1 MTTNSNDYRH
11 ALEHI
16 SFTDNA
22 KQHMANS
29 IAQSVASSDA
39 ATAQSNFNGTR
50 RKPRIARHPVRTVA
64 RIAAVT
70 AVLAIVIGGAG
81 TAMATGVLPLP
92 SDMLSDIF
100 DGPASQTEIID
111 RIGRPVGASC
121 SNNGVTVT
129 ADAIMGDKDM
139 VTIAY
144 TLTFDDPAALKKLSE
159 PGENGTIAGS
169 VDGNVYVD
177 GEHGGQGQSWL
188 IDKNP
193 NDSSIQYFAQ
203 FSVESPGLMGRT
215 VRTHINSLVVP
226 RAGKELPEYK
236 KILTG
241 PWDLKFQLN
250 YEDTSVTIPAPKS
263 VNFNGTKATIQEATV
278 SCVGVSVRYN
288 IDRSIEHDNNSGK
301 MSQNMEES
309 MDAVGNIPLIVT
321 FKDGSRSKC
330 KIVCDLMHLE
340 GAESLGEYTE
350 DFYAGMPAVTRH
362 SYGKGK
368 LYYIGTCMEEDGIAK
383 ILSMAVEDA
392 GAEPVAGAGNG
403 LEIVKRNREGKSF
416 YFVMN
421 FRDEELEIPEEFA
434 GKTDLLSGNA
444 VGKGEKLPKFGVKI
458 VVE

>member
-144 TLTFDDPAALKKLSE
+144 TLTFDDPAVLKKLSE

-263 VNFNGTKATIQEATV
+263 VNFNGTKATIQDATV

-321 FKDGSRSKC
+321 FKDG
-330 KIVCDLMHLE
+330 H
-340 GAESLGEYTE
+340 
-350 DFYAGMPAVTRH
+350 
-362 SYGKGK
+362 
-368 LYYIGTCMEEDGIAK
+368 
-383 ILSMAVEDA
+383 VEDA
-392 GAEPVAGAGNG
+392 TSHSGYFANKLDNG
-403 LEIVKRNREGKSF
+403 TTDVHKTWPFSQVCDTDKIASVQIGDT
-416 YFVMN
+416 VIPMN
-421 FRDEELEIPEEFA
+421 
-434 GKTDLLSGNA
+434 S
-444 VGKGEKLPKFGVKI
+444 
-458 VVE
+458 

>member
-111 RIGRPVGASC
+111 RIGRPVGASN

-321 FKDGSRSKC
+321 FKDG
-330 KIVCDLMHLE
+330 H
-340 GAESLGEYTE
+340 
-350 DFYAGMPAVTRH
+350 
-362 SYGKGK
+362 
-368 LYYIGTCMEEDGIAK
+368 
-383 ILSMAVEDA
+383 VEDA
-392 GAEPVAGAGNG
+392 TSHSGYFANKLDNG
-403 LEIVKRNREGKSF
+403 TTDVHKTWPFSQVCDTDKIASVQIGDT
-416 YFVMN
+416 VIPMN
-421 FRDEELEIPEEFA
+421 
-434 GKTDLLSGNA
+434 S
-444 VGKGEKLPKFGVKI
+444 
-458 VVE
+458 

>member
-288 IDRSIEHDNNSGK
+288 IDRSIEHDNSGK

-321 FKDGSRSKC
+321 FKDG
-330 KIVCDLMHLE
+330 H
-340 GAESLGEYTE
+340 
-350 DFYAGMPAVTRH
+350 
-362 SYGKGK
+362 
-368 LYYIGTCMEEDGIAK
+368 
-383 ILSMAVEDA
+383 VEDA
-392 GAEPVAGAGNG
+392 TSHSGYFANKLDNG
-403 LEIVKRNREGKSF
+403 TTDVHKTWPFSQVCDTDKIASVQIGDT
-416 YFVMN
+416 VIPMN
-421 FRDEELEIPEEFA
+421 
-434 GKTDLLSGNA
+434 S
-444 VGKGEKLPKFGVKI
+444 
-458 VVE
+458 

>member
-263 VNFNGTKATIQEATV
+263 VNFNGTKATIQVATV

-321 FKDGSRSKC
+321 FKDG
-330 KIVCDLMHLE
+330 H
-340 GAESLGEYTE
+340 
-350 DFYAGMPAVTRH
+350 
-362 SYGKGK
+362 
-368 LYYIGTCMEEDGIAK
+368 
-383 ILSMAVEDA
+383 VEDA
-392 GAEPVAGAGNG
+392 TSHSGYFANKLDNG
-403 LEIVKRNREGKSF
+403 TTDVHKTWPFSQVCDTDKIASVQIGDT
-416 YFVMN
+416 VIPMN
-421 FRDEELEIPEEFA
+421 
-434 GKTDLLSGNA
+434 S
-444 VGKGEKLPKFGVKI
+444 
-458 VVE
+458 

>member
-50 RKPRIARHPVRTVA
+50 RKPRIARHPVRSVA

-321 FKDGSRSKC
+321 FKDG
-330 KIVCDLMHLE
+330 H
-340 GAESLGEYTE
+340 
-350 DFYAGMPAVTRH
+350 
-362 SYGKGK
+362 
-368 LYYIGTCMEEDGIAK
+368 
-383 ILSMAVEDA
+383 VEDA
-392 GAEPVAGAGNG
+392 TSHSGYFANKLDNG
-403 LEIVKRNREGKSF
+403 TTDVHKTWPFSQVCDTDKIASVQIGDT
-416 YFVMN
+416 VIPMN
-421 FRDEELEIPEEFA
+421 
-434 GKTDLLSGNA
+434 S
-444 VGKGEKLPKFGVKI
+444 
-458 VVE
+458 

>member
-278 SCVGVSVRYN
+278 PCVGVSVRYN

-321 FKDGSRSKC
+321 FKDG
-330 KIVCDLMHLE
+330 H
-340 GAESLGEYTE
+340 
-350 DFYAGMPAVTRH
+350 
-362 SYGKGK
+362 
-368 LYYIGTCMEEDGIAK
+368 
-383 ILSMAVEDA
+383 VEDA
-392 GAEPVAGAGNG
+392 TSHSGYFANKLDNG
-403 LEIVKRNREGKSF
+403 TTDVHKTWPFSQVCDTDKIASVQIGDT
-416 YFVMN
+416 VIPMN
-421 FRDEELEIPEEFA
+421 
-434 GKTDLLSGNA
+434 S
-444 VGKGEKLPKFGVKI
+444 
-458 VVE
+458 

>member
-100 DGPASQTEIID
+100 DGPASQTEIIE

-321 FKDGSRSKC
+321 FKDG
-330 KIVCDLMHLE
+330 H
-340 GAESLGEYTE
+340 
-350 DFYAGMPAVTRH
+350 
-362 SYGKGK
+362 
-368 LYYIGTCMEEDGIAK
+368 
-383 ILSMAVEDA
+383 VEDA
-392 GAEPVAGAGNG
+392 TSHSGYFANKLDNG
-403 LEIVKRNREGKSF
+403 STDVHKTWPFSQVCDTDKIASVQIGDT
-416 YFVMN
+416 VIPMN
-421 FRDEELEIPEEFA
+421 
-434 GKTDLLSGNA
+434 S
-444 VGKGEKLPKFGVKI
+444 
-458 VVE
+458 

>member
-159 PGENGTIAGS
+159 PGENGTIAGN

-321 FKDGSRSKC
+321 FKDG
-330 KIVCDLMHLE
+330 H
-340 GAESLGEYTE
+340 
-350 DFYAGMPAVTRH
+350 
-362 SYGKGK
+362 
-368 LYYIGTCMEEDGIAK
+368 
-383 ILSMAVEDA
+383 VEDA
-392 GAEPVAGAGNG
+392 TSHSGYFANKLDNG
-403 LEIVKRNREGKSF
+403 TTDVHKTWPFSQVCDTDKIASVQIGDT
-416 YFVMN
+416 VIPMN
-421 FRDEELEIPEEFA
+421 
-434 GKTDLLSGNA
+434 S
-444 VGKGEKLPKFGVKI
+444 
-458 VVE
+458 

>member
-309 MDAVGNIPLIVT
+309 MDAVGKIPLIVT
-321 FKDGSRSKC
+321 FKDG
-330 KIVCDLMHLE
+330 H
-340 GAESLGEYTE
+340 
-350 DFYAGMPAVTRH
+350 
-362 SYGKGK
+362 
-368 LYYIGTCMEEDGIAK
+368 
-383 ILSMAVEDA
+383 VEDA
-392 GAEPVAGAGNG
+392 TSHSGYFANKLDNG
-403 LEIVKRNREGKSF
+403 TTDVHKTWPFSQVCDTDKIASVQIGDT
-416 YFVMN
+416 VIPMN
-421 FRDEELEIPEEFA
+421 
-434 GKTDLLSGNA
+434 S
-444 VGKGEKLPKFGVKI
+444 
-458 VVE
+458 

>member
-301 MSQNMEES
+301 MSQNKEES

-321 FKDGSRSKC
+321 FKDG
-330 KIVCDLMHLE
+330 H
-340 GAESLGEYTE
+340 
-350 DFYAGMPAVTRH
+350 
-362 SYGKGK
+362 
-368 LYYIGTCMEEDGIAK
+368 
-383 ILSMAVEDA
+383 VEDA
-392 GAEPVAGAGNG
+392 TSHSGYFANKLDNG
-403 LEIVKRNREGKSF
+403 TTDVHKTWPFSQVCDTDKIASVQIGDT
-416 YFVMN
+416 VIPMN
-421 FRDEELEIPEEFA
+421 SLRYAARICTRFRTSRLKMRCHRA
-434 GKTDLLSGNA
+434 A
-444 VGKGEKLPKFGVKI
+444 
-458 VVE
+458 

>member
-226 RAGKELPEYK
+226 RADKELPEYK

-321 FKDGSRSKC
+321 FKDG
-330 KIVCDLMHLE
+330 H
-340 GAESLGEYTE
+340 
-350 DFYAGMPAVTRH
+350 
-362 SYGKGK
+362 
-368 LYYIGTCMEEDGIAK
+368 
-383 ILSMAVEDA
+383 VEDA
-392 GAEPVAGAGNG
+392 TSHSGYFANKLDNG
-403 LEIVKRNREGKSF
+403 TTDVHKTWPFSQVCDTDKIASVQIGDT
-416 YFVMN
+416 VIPMN
-421 FRDEELEIPEEFA
+421 
-434 GKTDLLSGNA
+434 S
-444 VGKGEKLPKFGVKI
+444 
-458 VVE
+458 

>member
-250 YEDTSVTIPAPKS
+250 YEDTSVTIPASKS

-321 FKDGSRSKC
+321 FKDG
-330 KIVCDLMHLE
+330 H
-340 GAESLGEYTE
+340 
-350 DFYAGMPAVTRH
+350 
-362 SYGKGK
+362 
-368 LYYIGTCMEEDGIAK
+368 
-383 ILSMAVEDA
+383 VEDA
-392 GAEPVAGAGNG
+392 TSHSGYFANKLDNG
-403 LEIVKRNREGKSF
+403 TTDVHKTWPFSQVYDTDKIASVQIGDT
-416 YFVMN
+416 VIPMN
-421 FRDEELEIPEEFA
+421 
-434 GKTDLLSGNA
+434 S
-444 VGKGEKLPKFGVKI
+444 
-458 VVE
+458 

>member
-50 RKPRIARHPVRTVA
+50 RKPRIARHPERTVA

-144 TLTFDDPAALKKLSE
+144 TLTFDDPTALKKLSE

-309 MDAVGNIPLIVT
+309 MDAVGNIPLIMT
-321 FKDGSRSKC
+321 FKDG
-330 KIVCDLMHLE
+330 H
-340 GAESLGEYTE
+340 
-350 DFYAGMPAVTRH
+350 
-362 SYGKGK
+362 
-368 LYYIGTCMEEDGIAK
+368 
-383 ILSMAVEDA
+383 VEDA
-392 GAEPVAGAGNG
+392 TSHSGYFANKLDNG
-403 LEIVKRNREGKSF
+403 TTDVHKTWPFSQVCDTDKIASVQIGDT
-416 YFVMN
+416 VIPMN
-421 FRDEELEIPEEFA
+421 
-434 GKTDLLSGNA
+434 S
-444 VGKGEKLPKFGVKI
+444 
-458 VVE
+458 

>member
-236 KILTG
+236 NILTG

-321 FKDGSRSKC
+321 FKDG
-330 KIVCDLMHLE
+330 H
-340 GAESLGEYTE
+340 
-350 DFYAGMPAVTRH
+350 
-362 SYGKGK
+362 
-368 LYYIGTCMEEDGIAK
+368 
-383 ILSMAVEDA
+383 VEDA
-392 GAEPVAGAGNG
+392 TSHSGYFANKLDNG
-403 LEIVKRNREGKSF
+403 TTDVHKTWPFSQVCDTDKIASVQIGDT
-416 YFVMN
+416 VIPMN
-421 FRDEELEIPEEFA
+421 
-434 GKTDLLSGNA
+434 S
-444 VGKGEKLPKFGVKI
+444 
-458 VVE
+458 

>member
-111 RIGRPVGASC
+111 RIGRPVGAIC

-309 MDAVGNIPLIVT
+309 MDAVGNMPLIVT
-321 FKDGSRSKC
+321 FKDG
-330 KIVCDLMHLE
+330 H
-340 GAESLGEYTE
+340 
-350 DFYAGMPAVTRH
+350 
-362 SYGKGK
+362 
-368 LYYIGTCMEEDGIAK
+368 
-383 ILSMAVEDA
+383 VEDA
-392 GAEPVAGAGNG
+392 TSHSGYFANKLDNG
-403 LEIVKRNREGKSF
+403 TTDVHKTWPFSQVCDTDKIASVQIGDT
-416 YFVMN
+416 VIPMN
-421 FRDEELEIPEEFA
+421 
-434 GKTDLLSGNA
+434 S
-444 VGKGEKLPKFGVKI
+444 
-458 VVE
+458 

>member
-39 ATAQSNFNGTR
+39 ATTQSNFNGTR

-321 FKDGSRSKC
+321 FKDG
-330 KIVCDLMHLE
+330 H
-340 GAESLGEYTE
+340 
-350 DFYAGMPAVTRH
+350 
-362 SYGKGK
+362 
-368 LYYIGTCMEEDGIAK
+368 
-383 ILSMAVEDA
+383 VEDA
-392 GAEPVAGAGNG
+392 TSHSGYFANKLDNG
-403 LEIVKRNREGKSF
+403 TTDVHKTWPFSQVCDTGKIAS
-416 YFVMN
+416 VQIGDTVIPMN
-421 FRDEELEIPEEFA
+421 
-434 GKTDLLSGNA
+434 S
-444 VGKGEKLPKFGVKI
+444 
-458 VVE
+458 

>member
-1 MTTNSNDYRH
+1 MNTNSNDYRH

-39 ATAQSNFNGTR
+39 ATAQSNFNGGR

-215 VRTHINSLVVP
+215 VRTYINSLVVP

-321 FKDGSRSKC
+321 FKDG
-330 KIVCDLMHLE
+330 H
-340 GAESLGEYTE
+340 
-350 DFYAGMPAVTRH
+350 
-362 SYGKGK
+362 
-368 LYYIGTCMEEDGIAK
+368 
-383 ILSMAVEDA
+383 VEDA
-392 GAEPVAGAGNG
+392 TSHSGYFANKLDNG
-403 LEIVKRNREGKSF
+403 TTDVHKTWPFSQVCDTDKIASVQIGDT
-416 YFVMN
+416 VIPMN
-421 FRDEELEIPEEFA
+421 
-434 GKTDLLSGNA
+434 S
-444 VGKGEKLPKFGVKI
+444 
-458 VVE
+458 

>member
-129 ADAIMGDKDM
+129 ANAIMGDKDM

-215 VRTHINSLVVP
+215 VRTHINSLIVP

-321 FKDGSRSKC
+321 FKDG
-330 KIVCDLMHLE
+330 H
-340 GAESLGEYTE
+340 
-350 DFYAGMPAVTRH
+350 
-362 SYGKGK
+362 
-368 LYYIGTCMEEDGIAK
+368 
-383 ILSMAVEDA
+383 VEDA
-392 GAEPVAGAGNG
+392 TSHSGYFANKLDNG
-403 LEIVKRNREGKSF
+403 TTDVHKTWPFSQVCDTDKIASVQIGDT
-416 YFVMN
+416 VIPMN
-421 FRDEELEIPEEFA
+421 
-434 GKTDLLSGNA
+434 S
-444 VGKGEKLPKFGVKI
+444 
-458 VVE
+458 

>member
-321 FKDGSRSKC
+321 FKDG
-330 KIVCDLMHLE
+330 H
-340 GAESLGEYTE
+340 
-350 DFYAGMPAVTRH
+350 
-362 SYGKGK
+362 
-368 LYYIGTCMEEDGIAK
+368 
-383 ILSMAVEDA
+383 VEDA
-392 GAEPVAGAGNG
+392 TSHSGYFANKLDNG
-403 LEIVKRNREGKSF
+403 TTDVHKTWPFSQVCDTDKIASVQIGDT
-416 YFVMN
+416 VIPMN
-421 FRDEELEIPEEFA
+421 
-434 GKTDLLSGNA
+434 S
-444 VGKGEKLPKFGVKI
+444 
-458 VVE
+458 

>member
-263 VNFNGTKATIQEATV
+263 VNFNGTKAPIQEATV

-321 FKDGSRSKC
+321 FKDG
-330 KIVCDLMHLE
+330 H
-340 GAESLGEYTE
+340 
-350 DFYAGMPAVTRH
+350 
-362 SYGKGK
+362 
-368 LYYIGTCMEEDGIAK
+368 
-383 ILSMAVEDA
+383 VEDA
-392 GAEPVAGAGNG
+392 TSHSGYFANKLDNG
-403 LEIVKRNREGKSF
+403 TTDVHKTWPFSQVCDTDKIASVQIGDT
-416 YFVMN
+416 VIPMN
-421 FRDEELEIPEEFA
+421 
-434 GKTDLLSGNA
+434 S
-444 VGKGEKLPKFGVKI
+444 
-458 VVE
+458 

>member
-81 TAMATGVLPLP
+81 TAMPTGVLPLP

-121 SNNGVTVT
+121 SNSGVTVT

-321 FKDGSRSKC
+321 FKDG
-330 KIVCDLMHLE
+330 H
-340 GAESLGEYTE
+340 
-350 DFYAGMPAVTRH
+350 
-362 SYGKGK
+362 
-368 LYYIGTCMEEDGIAK
+368 
-383 ILSMAVEDA
+383 VEDA
-392 GAEPVAGAGNG
+392 TSHSGYFANKLDNG
-403 LEIVKRNREGKSF
+403 TTDVHKTWPFSQVCDTDKIASVQIGDT
-416 YFVMN
+416 VIPMN
-421 FRDEELEIPEEFA
+421 
-434 GKTDLLSGNA
+434 S
-444 VGKGEKLPKFGVKI
+444 
-458 VVE
+458 

>member
-50 RKPRIARHPVRTVA
+50 REPRIARHPVRTVA

-321 FKDGSRSKC
+321 FKDG
-330 KIVCDLMHLE
+330 H
-340 GAESLGEYTE
+340 
-350 DFYAGMPAVTRH
+350 
-362 SYGKGK
+362 
-368 LYYIGTCMEEDGIAK
+368 
-383 ILSMAVEDA
+383 VEDA
-392 GAEPVAGAGNG
+392 TSHSGYFANKLDNG
-403 LEIVKRNREGKSF
+403 TTDVHKTWPFSQVCDTDKIASVQIGDT
-416 YFVMN
+416 VIPMN
-421 FRDEELEIPEEFA
+421 
-434 GKTDLLSGNA
+434 S
-444 VGKGEKLPKFGVKI
+444 
-458 VVE
+458 

>member
-39 ATAQSNFNGTR
+39 ATAHSNFNGTR

-321 FKDGSRSKC
+321 FKDG
-330 KIVCDLMHLE
+330 H
-340 GAESLGEYTE
+340 
-350 DFYAGMPAVTRH
+350 
-362 SYGKGK
+362 
-368 LYYIGTCMEEDGIAK
+368 
-383 ILSMAVEDA
+383 VEDA
-392 GAEPVAGAGNG
+392 TSHSGYFANKLDNG
-403 LEIVKRNREGKSF
+403 TTDVHKTWPFSQVCDTDKIASVQIGDT
-416 YFVMN
+416 VIPMN
-421 FRDEELEIPEEFA
+421 
-434 GKTDLLSGNA
+434 S
-444 VGKGEKLPKFGVKI
+444 
-458 VVE
+458 

>member
-301 MSQNMEES
+301 MSQDMEES

-321 FKDGSRSKC
+321 FKDG
-330 KIVCDLMHLE
+330 H
-340 GAESLGEYTE
+340 
-350 DFYAGMPAVTRH
+350 
-362 SYGKGK
+362 
-368 LYYIGTCMEEDGIAK
+368 
-383 ILSMAVEDA
+383 VEDA
-392 GAEPVAGAGNG
+392 TSHSGYFANKLDNG
-403 LEIVKRNREGKSF
+403 TTDVHKTWPFSQVCDTDKIASVQIGDT
-416 YFVMN
+416 VIPMN
-421 FRDEELEIPEEFA
+421 
-434 GKTDLLSGNA
+434 S
-444 VGKGEKLPKFGVKI
+444 
-458 VVE
+458 

>member
-144 TLTFDDPAALKKLSE
+144 TLTFDDPGALKKLSE

-321 FKDGSRSKC
+321 FKDG
-330 KIVCDLMHLE
+330 H
-340 GAESLGEYTE
+340 
-350 DFYAGMPAVTRH
+350 
-362 SYGKGK
+362 
-368 LYYIGTCMEEDGIAK
+368 
-383 ILSMAVEDA
+383 VEDA
-392 GAEPVAGAGNG
+392 TSHSGYFANKLDNG
-403 LEIVKRNREGKSF
+403 TTDVHKTWPFSQVCDTDKIASVQIGDT
-416 YFVMN
+416 VIPMN
-421 FRDEELEIPEEFA
+421 
-434 GKTDLLSGNA
+434 S
-444 VGKGEKLPKFGVKI
+444 
-458 VVE
+458 

>member
-50 RKPRIARHPVRTVA
+50 RKPRIARHPVRPVA

-144 TLTFDDPAALKKLSE
+144 MLTFDDPAALKKLSE

-321 FKDGSRSKC
+321 FKDG
-330 KIVCDLMHLE
+330 H
-340 GAESLGEYTE
+340 
-350 DFYAGMPAVTRH
+350 
-362 SYGKGK
+362 
-368 LYYIGTCMEEDGIAK
+368 
-383 ILSMAVEDA
+383 VEDA
-392 GAEPVAGAGNG
+392 TSHSGYFANKLDNG
-403 LEIVKRNREGKSF
+403 TTDVHKTWPFSQVCDTDKIASVQIGDT
-416 YFVMN
+416 VIPMN
-421 FRDEELEIPEEFA
+421 
-434 GKTDLLSGNA
+434 S
-444 VGKGEKLPKFGVKI
+444 
-458 VVE
+458 

>member
-288 IDRSIEHDNNSGK
+288 IDRSIEHDNNSG

-321 FKDGSRSKC
+321 FKDG
-330 KIVCDLMHLE
+330 H
-340 GAESLGEYTE
+340 
-350 DFYAGMPAVTRH
+350 
-362 SYGKGK
+362 
-368 LYYIGTCMEEDGIAK
+368 
-383 ILSMAVEDA
+383 VEDA
-392 GAEPVAGAGNG
+392 TSHSGYFANKLDNG
-403 LEIVKRNREGKSF
+403 TTDVHKTWPFSQVCDTDKIASVQIGDT
-416 YFVMN
+416 VIPMN
-421 FRDEELEIPEEFA
+421 
-434 GKTDLLSGNA
+434 S
-444 VGKGEKLPKFGVKI
+444 
-458 VVE
+458 

>member
-321 FKDGSRSKC
+321 FKDG
-330 KIVCDLMHLE
+330 H
-340 GAESLGEYTE
+340 
-350 DFYAGMPAVTRH
+350 
-362 SYGKGK
+362 
-368 LYYIGTCMEEDGIAK
+368 
-383 ILSMAVEDA
+383 VEDA
-392 GAEPVAGAGNG
+392 TSHSGYLANKLDNG
-403 LEIVKRNREGKSF
+403 TTDVHKTWPFSQVCDTDKIASVQIGDT
-416 YFVMN
+416 VIPMN
-421 FRDEELEIPEEFA
+421 
-434 GKTDLLSGNA
+434 S
-444 VGKGEKLPKFGVKI
+444 
-458 VVE
+458 

>member
-278 SCVGVSVRYN
+278 SCVAVSVRYN

-321 FKDGSRSKC
+321 FKDG
-330 KIVCDLMHLE
+330 H
-340 GAESLGEYTE
+340 
-350 DFYAGMPAVTRH
+350 
-362 SYGKGK
+362 
-368 LYYIGTCMEEDGIAK
+368 
-383 ILSMAVEDA
+383 VEDA
-392 GAEPVAGAGNG
+392 TSHSGYFANKLDNG
-403 LEIVKRNREGKSF
+403 TTDVHKTWPFSQVCDTDKIASVQIGDT
-416 YFVMN
+416 VIPMN
-421 FRDEELEIPEEFA
+421 
-434 GKTDLLSGNA
+434 S
-444 VGKGEKLPKFGVKI
+444 
-458 VVE
+458 

>member
-1 MTTNSNDYRH
+1 MTTNSNDYHH

-321 FKDGSRSKC
+321 FKDG
-330 KIVCDLMHLE
+330 H
-340 GAESLGEYTE
+340 
-350 DFYAGMPAVTRH
+350 
-362 SYGKGK
+362 
-368 LYYIGTCMEEDGIAK
+368 
-383 ILSMAVEDA
+383 VEDA
-392 GAEPVAGAGNG
+392 TSHSGYFANKLDNG
-403 LEIVKRNREGKSF
+403 TTDVHKTWPFSQVCDTDKIASVQIGDT
-416 YFVMN
+416 VIPMN
-421 FRDEELEIPEEFA
+421 
-434 GKTDLLSGNA
+434 S
-444 VGKGEKLPKFGVKI
+444 
-458 VVE
+458 

>member
-81 TAMATGVLPLP
+81 TAMAAGVLPLP

-321 FKDGSRSKC
+321 FKDG
-330 KIVCDLMHLE
+330 H
-340 GAESLGEYTE
+340 
-350 DFYAGMPAVTRH
+350 
-362 SYGKGK
+362 
-368 LYYIGTCMEEDGIAK
+368 
-383 ILSMAVEDA
+383 VEDA
-392 GAEPVAGAGNG
+392 TSHSGYFANKLDNG
-403 LEIVKRNREGKSF
+403 TTDVHKTWPFSQVCDTDKIASVQIGDT
-416 YFVMN
+416 VIPMN
-421 FRDEELEIPEEFA
+421 
-434 GKTDLLSGNA
+434 S
-444 VGKGEKLPKFGVKI
+444 
-458 VVE
+458 

>member
-70 AVLAIVIGGAG
+70 AILAIVIGGAG

-236 KILTG
+236 KKLTG

-321 FKDGSRSKC
+321 FKDG
-330 KIVCDLMHLE
+330 H
-340 GAESLGEYTE
+340 
-350 DFYAGMPAVTRH
+350 
-362 SYGKGK
+362 
-368 LYYIGTCMEEDGIAK
+368 
-383 ILSMAVEDA
+383 VEDA
-392 GAEPVAGAGNG
+392 TSHSGYFANKLDNG
-403 LEIVKRNREGKSF
+403 TTDVHKTWPFSQVCDTDKIASVQIGDT
-416 YFVMN
+416 VIPMN
-421 FRDEELEIPEEFA
+421 
-434 GKTDLLSGNA
+434 S
-444 VGKGEKLPKFGVKI
+444 
-458 VVE
+458 

>member
-129 ADAIMGDKDM
+129 ADAIIGDKDM

-278 SCVGVSVRYN
+278 SCVGVSVRFN

-321 FKDGSRSKC
+321 FKDG
-330 KIVCDLMHLE
+330 H
-340 GAESLGEYTE
+340 
-350 DFYAGMPAVTRH
+350 
-362 SYGKGK
+362 
-368 LYYIGTCMEEDGIAK
+368 
-383 ILSMAVEDA
+383 VEDA
-392 GAEPVAGAGNG
+392 TSHSGYFANKLDNG
-403 LEIVKRNREGKSF
+403 TTDVHKTWPFSQVCDTDKIASVQIGDT
-416 YFVMN
+416 VIPMN
-421 FRDEELEIPEEFA
+421 
-434 GKTDLLSGNA
+434 S
-444 VGKGEKLPKFGVKI
+444 
-458 VVE
+458 

>member
-39 ATAQSNFNGTR
+39 ATAQSNINGTR

-288 IDRSIEHDNNSGK
+288 IDRSIEHDNNSDK

-321 FKDGSRSKC
+321 FKDG
-330 KIVCDLMHLE
+330 H
-340 GAESLGEYTE
+340 
-350 DFYAGMPAVTRH
+350 
-362 SYGKGK
+362 
-368 LYYIGTCMEEDGIAK
+368 
-383 ILSMAVEDA
+383 VEDA
-392 GAEPVAGAGNG
+392 TSHSGYFANKLDNG
-403 LEIVKRNREGKSF
+403 TTDVHKTWPFSQVCDTDKIASVQIGDT
-416 YFVMN
+416 VIPMN
-421 FRDEELEIPEEFA
+421 
-434 GKTDLLSGNA
+434 S
-444 VGKGEKLPKFGVKI
+444 
-458 VVE
+458 

>member
-50 RKPRIARHPVRTVA
+50 RKPRIARHPIRTVA

-144 TLTFDDPAALKKLSE
+144 TLTFDDPAALKKLSD

-321 FKDGSRSKC
+321 FKDG
-330 KIVCDLMHLE
+330 H
-340 GAESLGEYTE
+340 
-350 DFYAGMPAVTRH
+350 
-362 SYGKGK
+362 
-368 LYYIGTCMEEDGIAK
+368 
-383 ILSMAVEDA
+383 VEDA
-392 GAEPVAGAGNG
+392 TSHSGYFANKLDNG
-403 LEIVKRNREGKSF
+403 TTDVHKTWPFSQVCDTDKIASVQIGDT
-416 YFVMN
+416 VIPMN
-421 FRDEELEIPEEFA
+421 
-434 GKTDLLSGNA
+434 S
-444 VGKGEKLPKFGVKI
+444 
-458 VVE
+458 

>member
-22 KQHMANS
+22 KQHMANL

-321 FKDGSRSKC
+321 FKDG
-330 KIVCDLMHLE
+330 H
-340 GAESLGEYTE
+340 
-350 DFYAGMPAVTRH
+350 
-362 SYGKGK
+362 
-368 LYYIGTCMEEDGIAK
+368 
-383 ILSMAVEDA
+383 VEDA
-392 GAEPVAGAGNG
+392 TSHSGYFANKLDNG
-403 LEIVKRNREGKSF
+403 TTDVHKTWPFSQVCDTDKIASVQIGDT
-416 YFVMN
+416 VIPMN
-421 FRDEELEIPEEFA
+421 
-434 GKTDLLSGNA
+434 S
-444 VGKGEKLPKFGVKI
+444 
-458 VVE
+458 

>member
-50 RKPRIARHPVRTVA
+50 RKPRIARHPVRAVA

-321 FKDGSRSKC
+321 FKDG
-330 KIVCDLMHLE
+330 H
-340 GAESLGEYTE
+340 
-350 DFYAGMPAVTRH
+350 
-362 SYGKGK
+362 
-368 LYYIGTCMEEDGIAK
+368 
-383 ILSMAVEDA
+383 VEDA
-392 GAEPVAGAGNG
+392 TSHSGYFANKLDNG
-403 LEIVKRNREGKSF
+403 TTDVHKTWPFSQVCDTDKIASVQIGDT
-416 YFVMN
+416 VIPMN
-421 FRDEELEIPEEFA
+421 
-434 GKTDLLSGNA
+434 S
-444 VGKGEKLPKFGVKI
+444 
-458 VVE
+458 

>member
-81 TAMATGVLPLP
+81 TAMATGILPLP

-321 FKDGSRSKC
+321 FKDG
-330 KIVCDLMHLE
+330 H
-340 GAESLGEYTE
+340 
-350 DFYAGMPAVTRH
+350 
-362 SYGKGK
+362 
-368 LYYIGTCMEEDGIAK
+368 
-383 ILSMAVEDA
+383 VEDA
-392 GAEPVAGAGNG
+392 TSHSGYFANKLDNG
-403 LEIVKRNREGKSF
+403 TTDVHKTWPFSQVCDTDKIASVQIGDT
-416 YFVMN
+416 VIPMN
-421 FRDEELEIPEEFA
+421 
-434 GKTDLLSGNA
+434 S
-444 VGKGEKLPKFGVKI
+444 
-458 VVE
+458 

>member
-81 TAMATGVLPLP
+81 TAMATGVLSLP

-321 FKDGSRSKC
+321 FKDG
-330 KIVCDLMHLE
+330 H
-340 GAESLGEYTE
+340 
-350 DFYAGMPAVTRH
+350 
-362 SYGKGK
+362 
-368 LYYIGTCMEEDGIAK
+368 
-383 ILSMAVEDA
+383 VEDA
-392 GAEPVAGAGNG
+392 TSYSGYFANKLDNG
-403 LEIVKRNREGKSF
+403 TTDVHKTWPFSQVCDTDKIASVQIGDT
-416 YFVMN
+416 VIPMN
-421 FRDEELEIPEEFA
+421 
-434 GKTDLLSGNA
+434 S
-444 VGKGEKLPKFGVKI
+444 
-458 VVE
+458 

>member
-29 IAQSVASSDA
+29 IAQSVALSDA

-321 FKDGSRSKC
+321 FKDG
-330 KIVCDLMHLE
+330 H
-340 GAESLGEYTE
+340 
-350 DFYAGMPAVTRH
+350 
-362 SYGKGK
+362 
-368 LYYIGTCMEEDGIAK
+368 
-383 ILSMAVEDA
+383 VEDA
-392 GAEPVAGAGNG
+392 TSHSGYFANKLDNG
-403 LEIVKRNREGKSF
+403 TTDVHKTWPFSQVCDTDKIASVQIGDT
-416 YFVMN
+416 VIPMN
-421 FRDEELEIPEEFA
+421 
-434 GKTDLLSGNA
+434 S
-444 VGKGEKLPKFGVKI
+444 
-458 VVE
+458 